1 LETELTNV
9 KYELQDATARQNI
22 RSINYCKWNS
32 LLQVKQLIASET
44 AYCKWN
50 SLLQVK
56 HS

>member
-1 LETELTNV
+1 
-9 KYELQDATARQNI
+9 
-22 RSINYCKWNS
+22 
-32 LLQVKQLIASET
+32 LQVKQLIASET